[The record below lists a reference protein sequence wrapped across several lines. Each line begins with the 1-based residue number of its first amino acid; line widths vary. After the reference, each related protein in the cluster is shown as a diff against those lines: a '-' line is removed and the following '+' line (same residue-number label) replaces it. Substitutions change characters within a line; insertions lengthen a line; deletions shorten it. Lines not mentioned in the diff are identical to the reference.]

1 MYLTQKNPNIVTNN
15 TNFPTYSSPKY
26 SRMTLFKPKSMKR
39 ILQKA
44 LVEIVF
50 KFWPLLI
57 NSDVV
62 TISCL
67 KTWLKYFT
75 SSRIEC
81 I

>member
-1 MYLTQKNPNIVTNN
+1 
-15 TNFPTYSSPKY
+15 
-26 SRMTLFKPKSMKR
+26 MKR

-50 KFWPLLI
+50 KCWLLLI
-57 NSDVV
+57 KSDVV

-67 KTWLKYFT
+67 KIWLKYFT
-75 SSRIEC
+75 SPRIEC